1 MKEIFIIIKDKVH
14 VLNQIEGLCS
24 KYHTKTA
31 INEQQRKLHFKSY
44 CHDTLTVI
52 NDCFETSLLGA
63 KRIINKINEYNKKD
77 NVNIQAASLDIF
89 NILINFKC
97 LVESSVPIQDLPSC
111 RRLIELSPKDA
122 VFKANEFVRNNGF
135 RAGVHILSLES
146 NVTDT
151 QYIEAVT
158 TFYSEYL
165 NELKDEINIKGFA
178 PNHTEQFLLDKFNI
192 ELEYCRLA
200 LLKAGNNIAKD
211 IKGLADLAKENIEKR
226 EQRLIAL
233 NKTLLSI

>member
-1 MKEIFIIIKDKVH
+1 MKEIYIIIKDKAH
-14 VLNQIEGLCS
+14 TLKRIEGLCS

-31 INEQQRKLHFKSY
+31 INEQQRKRHFKSY
-44 CHDTLTVI
+44 CHDAVTVI

-63 KRIINKINEYNKKD
+63 KRTINKINEYSKKD

-89 NILINFKC
+89 NILINLKC

-111 RRLIELSPKDA
+111 RRLIGLSPEDA
-122 VFKANEFVRNNGF
+122 VFKANEFVKNNDI
-135 RAGVHILSLES
+135 RAGIHILSLES

-158 TFYSEYL
+158 TFYSNYL
-165 NELKDEINIKGFA
+165 HELKDEINFKRIA
-178 PNHTEQFLLDKFNI
+178 PNQIEQFLLDKFNI

-200 LLKAGNNIAKD
+200 QLKAGNNIAKD
-211 IKGLADLAKENIEKR
+211 IKGLADIAKESIEKR